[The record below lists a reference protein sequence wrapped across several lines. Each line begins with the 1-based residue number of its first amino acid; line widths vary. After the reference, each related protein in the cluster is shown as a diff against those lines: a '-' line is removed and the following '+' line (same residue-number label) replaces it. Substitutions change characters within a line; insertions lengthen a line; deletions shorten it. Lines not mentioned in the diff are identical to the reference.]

1 MFLIELFICNV
12 LLKRV
17 FFFCILPAAYV
28 PYLST
33 VTDWPGELAGA
44 AVARVDIVGESLAV
58 SDGQQLQ
65 PPAHLT
71 APAADAC
78 KHNNL
83 IHYLIYL
90 ISGARVHLSTSNIH
104 VIK

>member
-1 MFLIELFICNV
+1 MIMDWNVGVLSRKSKFV
-12 LLKRV
+12 LL
-17 FFFCILPAAYV
+17 CSWLS
-28 PYLST
+28 YLST
-33 VTDWPGELAGA
+33 ATDWPGELAGP

-65 PPAHLT
+65 PPAHLA

-78 KHNNL
+78 KHNYL